1 MKNSEEEFWALFNLI
16 PDFAVIVDGEGKV
29 LAVND
34 AVEKTGGFRREEL
47 VGKSFLKT
55 SALTAES
62 GAVVK
67 GGSAKGTT
75 GVQMARREVD
85 LVTKGGEI
93 RWAESLMTK
102 IEWAGKPAN
111 LVVFR
116 DTTERRRVEEALRE
130 SEEKY
135 RVFMEE
141 APIGLCNV
149 DFKGVITFVNR
160 RFEKVTGYSREEV
173 VGKNGSELGLF
184 DNEILGVI
192 RQRMTTQLEGKSL
205 TPLDVQFK
213 CKDGKWIW
221 IEVEGRLIRKW
232 GIPVGFQLIS
242 EDITERKHMEQ
253 ELRKHTEHLEKLVE
267 ERTKKLLETER
278 LAAIGQTT
286 AMVGHD
292 LRNPLQ
298 AIASAT
304 YLAKTK
310 YENLVLENKE
320 LAEKGRM
327 AQLLIK
333 IDDQVKYMNKIV
345 SDLQD
350 YSRHVQPQ
358 LAETS
363 LPRLIDDAISTIAV
377 PDTVKVSVVIEK
389 DFPKL
394 MIDPALMRR
403 VFTNFV
409 TNALQAMPNGGQ
421 LTIKPSRT
429 YETAAISFVDTGVGI
444 PEEAL
449 HKLFTPLFTTKAKGQ
464 GLGLAVCKRFVEAHG
479 GTISVESKVGEGSTF
494 TVRLPLKRDWRKEE
508 VS

>member
-55 SALTAES
+55 SALSAES

-67 GGSAKGTT
+67 GDSAKGTT

-173 VGKNGSELGLF
+173 VGKKGFELGLF
-184 DNEILGVI
+184 DSGILELI
-192 RQRMTTQLEGKSL
+192 RQRMSPTLEGKSL
-205 TPLDVQFK
+205 LPLDVQFK
-213 CKDGKWIW
+213 CKDGRLIW
-221 IEVEGRLIRKW
+221 IEIEGRLIRKW
-232 GIPVGFQLIS
+232 GIPIGFQLIS
-242 EDITERKHMEQ
+242 EDITERKRMEQ

-267 ERTKKLLETER
+267 ERTKKLLEAER

-310 YENLVLENKE
+310 HENLVQGHKE
-320 LAEKGRM
+320 LAQRGGM
-327 AQLLIK
+327 IQLLIK
-333 IDDQVKYMNKIV
+333 IEDQVKYMNKIV

-350 YSRHVQPQ
+350 YSRHIQPQ

-363 LPRLIDDAISTIAV
+363 LPELIDDAISTTDV
-377 PDTVKVSVVIEK
+377 PNAVKVSVEIENA
-389 DFPKL
+389 FPKL

-403 VFTNFV
+403 VFTNFI
-409 TNALQAMPNGGQ
+409 TNALQAMPSEGQ
-421 LTIKPSRT
+421 LTIRASRT
-429 YETAAISFVDTGVGI
+429 RETAAISFVDTGVGI
-444 PEEAL
+444 PEEVL

-464 GLGLAVCKRFVEAHG
+464 GLGLSVCKRFVEAHG
-479 GTISVESKVGEGSTF
+479 GTISIESKVGEGSTF
-494 TVRLPLKRDWRKEE
+494 TVTLPLKRDWKKE